1 MASILPQPG
10 SDPDFQMQSNKQA
23 GRDLPERF
31 TANEKEMWR
40 ILDVVSR
47 CIRAD
52 NDFKGCLNS
61 ILQAAIQITLAGCG
75 TLFLWNRD
83 TRILKLVLHYGLDPS
98 CAERLDSL
106 HEEEAALYGIT
117 TPSGEQ
123 IIVED
128 IALADSVKAPGL
140 LAALLAAGIRAFES
154 TPLVTSS
161 GNVVGAVSTYFS
173 TPHQPSSRELPFLDV
188 LAHEAG
194 DYIERVQLEQ
204 GAVSRSDQL
213 EELIRNAPLGTCLV
227 DSTLNVRHANPAALR
242 IFGAPT
248 DIVGFNFAQLMQST
262 WNREYAD
269 EIVRK
274 CRRVLLTGEPC
285 TLPEERACR
294 IGRQEQEYHEWRIH
308 RINLPDDAHGIA
320 CYFRDISP
328 RVQARMKIHDQ
339 EERLRRV
346 VRLAAA
352 GQIAS
357 SLAHEINNPLAAITN
372 ALYLLGE
379 HATLDQG
386 AKDLVH
392 SATAELARVS
402 RIVRQSLSY
411 YRSGAALAD
420 MDMGALVSE
429 RLSLFAERFASAGIT
444 VTPRIDP
451 DTHTMAFAEEIRQV
465 VDNLLLNAIEA
476 MPGGGHISISVN
488 KSHMWKNHAQPGVR
502 LTVADTGCGIPSHN
516 LQRIFDAFFTTKPEG
531 GRGLGL
537 WVVRGIVAKHEGS
550 LTVRSREGTERSGT
564 IVSIVWPE
572 TIAQYGTPQSGRH
585 GAAA

>member
-10 SDPDFQMQSNKQA
+10 SDPDFRAPSSKRS

-31 TANEKEMWR
+31 TASEKEMWR
-40 ILDVVSR
+40 MLDVVSR
-47 CIRAD
+47 CIRAS
-52 NDFKGCLNS
+52 NDFRDSLNA
-61 ILQAAIQITLAGCG
+61 ILQAALQITLAGCG
-75 TLFLWNRD
+75 TISLWNPES
-83 TRILKLVLHYGLDPS
+83 RILKLVVQYGLEPA
-98 CAERLDSL
+98 CAERLEML
-106 HEEEAALYGIT
+106 HEDEAAIYGIT
-117 TPSGEQ
+117 GLSGEQ

-128 IALADSVKAPGL
+128 VALADSVKAPGL
-140 LAALLAAGIRAFES
+140 LAALLAASIRAFES
-154 TPLVTSS
+154 TPLVTSD
-161 GNVVGAVSTYFS
+161 GTVVGVVSTYFS
-173 TPHQPSSRELPFLDV
+173 APHQPSSRELPFLDV

-204 GAVSRSDQL
+204 GVRSRTGQL
-213 EELIRNAPLGTCLV
+213 EELLKNAPLGTCLI
-227 DSTLNVRHANPAALR
+227 DSSFSVHHANPAALR

-248 DIVGFNFAQLMQST
+248 EIVGFNFVQIMQST
-262 WNREYAD
+262 WNREYAN

-285 TLPEERACR
+285 TLQEERACR

-308 RINLPDDAHGIA
+308 RIDLPEDAHGLA

-379 HATLDQG
+379 HPTLDQT

-411 YRSGAALAD
+411 YRSGAVLAD
-420 MDMGALVSE
+420 MDMGALVDE
-429 RLSLFAERFASAGIT
+429 RLSLFAERFASAGIK
-444 VTPRIDP
+444 VTPRIEP

-476 MPGGGHISISVN
+476 MPGGGRILIDVS
-488 KSHMWKNHAQPGVR
+488 KSHMWRNHGQPGVR

-550 LTVRSREGTERSGT
+550 LSLRSREGTERSGT
-564 IVSIVWPE
+564 IVSIVWPV
-572 TIAQYGTPQSGRH
+572 TIAQYGTKQAGRR